1 MECIFARQSLSIFE
15 WCETVKH
22 VTSGTTQ
29 VPPQVRCYLKSCHFG
44 ESSQLCVLC
53 NRQIGVLPGC
63 YLDILCISSRRKQQ
77 GNTKVPPFFIYWYK
91 LGNSYQK
98 GNFSRYHPWVLPG
111 CYHLW
116 HNQRSIVNVD
126 ISHYESWRAHF
137 IISMFYSF
145 HKGIFCLYWEPL
157 SW

>member
-1 MECIFARQSLSIFE
+1 MYTHFIHYRLLNMS
-15 WCETVKH
+15 H
-22 VTSGTTQ
+22 Q
-29 VPPQVRCYLKSCHFG
+29 VPPRYHPRLLPKKLSFWWKFPT
-44 ESSQLCVLC
+44 LCT
-53 NRQIGVLPGC
+53 NRQRGVLPGC
-63 YLDILCISSRRKQQ
+63 YLDILCSSSRCKHQ
-77 GNTKVPPFFIYWYK
+77 GNTKVTPLFIYWYR

-98 GNFSRYHPWVLPG
+98 GNFSRYHPGVLPG
-111 CYHLW
+111 CYLLW

-145 HKGIFCLYWEPL
+145 HKVIFCLCWEPL